1 MLQPPYTK
9 YDWLYVYHLDL
20 DQVPELADPDL
31 IGAWQEGDTVIL
43 FFHKS
48 KDRFIEEFCRE
59 NKCRVV
65 YQADLS
71 YLDWEAGHE
80 IRPFKMGPLT
90 VAPVWES
97 GPADIRLDPSV
108 IFGSGFHPT
117 TRLCL
122 QELIS
127 LAVSAPEQIRRA
139 LDLGCGTALLAIA
152 AAKLA
157 IQDIQAMDVNNLAC
171 RVARANVER
180 NQAGGR
186 VEVIQRDLLAAPPI
200 TKGVDLVMANLYRG
214 LLTSLF
220 GNPDFWQARYYI
232 ISGFMVPMEEA
243 LLAELPADK
252 LRFLARHRQDKWC
265 VWVLAR
271 KD

>member
-9 YDWLYVYHLDL
+9 YDQLYVYHLDL
-20 DQVPELADPDL
+20 PEVPELVDPDL
-31 IGAWQEGDTVIL
+31 IGAWQEDNTVIL
-43 FFHKS
+43 FFHQDKEA
-48 KDRFIEEFCRE
+48 FIKEFCRE
-59 NKCRVV
+59 KNCQVV

-80 IRPFKMGPLT
+80 IKPFKMGPLT
-90 VAPVWES
+90 VAPVWEP

-122 QELIS
+122 QELIT
-127 LAVSAPEQIRRA
+127 LAVSAPEQIYRA

-157 IQDIQAMDVNNLAC
+157 IKNTQAMDINNLAC
-171 RVARANVER
+171 RVAAANVER
-180 NQAGGR
+180 NQTGDR
-186 VEVIQRDLLAAPPI
+186 VEVIQRDLMANPPI

-214 LLTSLF
+214 LLSSLF
-220 GNPDFWQARYYI
+220 ANPDFWEARYYI
-232 ISGFMVPMEEA
+232 ISGFMVHMEEGI
-243 LLAELPADK
+243 LAELPTDK

-271 KD
+271 R